1 MNVKQKALKECHEAI
16 EALSRIQ
23 DETTNQVLWLA
34 IMAAKQRA
42 EAELAFWMGAE

>member
-1 MNVKQKALKECHEAI
+1 MNVKEKAIKECHEAI
-16 EALSRIQ
+16 EALNQLR
-23 DETTNQVLWLA
+23 DETTNQVLWLS